1 MFPGALES
9 ESPDFRILLVFW
21 IQFLETGLFLS
32 RTSRPKS
39 LVLNSNEARY
49 ILCLLVGSLHQTN
62 RSPASRSSSVNAWD
76 VFRVE
81 NIALEGFYNEVQYEV
96 LEVPGSICLFDA
108 KHVPRVR
115 SEEHTSEL
123 QSLTNL
129 VCRLPSRSTLFPYTT
144 LFRSILCL
152 LVGSLHQTN
161 RSPASRSS
169 SVNAWD
175 VFRVENLALEGFSNE
190 VQYEVLEVP
199 GSICLFDAKHVPRV

>member
-1 MFPGALES
+1 MPLEISFSCTFPGALES

-49 ILCLLVGSLHQTN
+49 ILCLLVSSLHQTN
-62 RSPASRSSSVNAWD
+62 LSP
-76 VFRVE
+76 
-81 NIALEGFYNEVQYEV
+81 EG
-96 LEVPGSICLFDA
+96 
-108 KHVPRVR
+108 
-115 SEEHTSEL
+115 
-123 QSLTNL
+123 
-129 VCRLPSRSTLFPYTT
+129 
-144 LFRSILCL
+144 
-152 LVGSLHQTN
+152 
-161 RSPASRSS
+161 RSS

-199 GSICLFDAKHVPRV
+199 GSICLFAFLAPRCHTSATLQTNEPRLQQHRNGPCPGLQS